1 MERNELQGT
10 KQLLILG
17 YCLKARSTLQ
27 KRAKLNGKKCIP
39 EELFIPIEA
48 NEIDEK
54 NTLSFAESLKVVKV
68 KKL

>member
-1 MERNELQGT
+1 M

-17 YCLKARSTLQ
+17 YFRKARSTLQ